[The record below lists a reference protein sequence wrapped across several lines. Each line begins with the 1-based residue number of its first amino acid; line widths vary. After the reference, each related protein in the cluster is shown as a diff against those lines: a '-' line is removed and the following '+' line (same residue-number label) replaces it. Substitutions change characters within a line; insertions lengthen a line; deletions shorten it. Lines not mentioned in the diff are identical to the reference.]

1 MIDKQITLQPVQP
14 TSPTLT
20 QGTWATKLSYIQL
33 LQGGG
38 RDYSTLDSDVSL
50 QPILSSLESFDKQ
63 NFEQ

>member
-14 TSPTLT
+14 TSPHPDPGDMGHKIVLYPTT
-20 QGTWATKLSYIQL
+20 
-33 LQGGG
+33 GGG
-38 RDYSTLDSDVSL
+38 RDYSTLDEDVSL

>member
-1 MIDKQITLQPVQP
+1 MIDKQITLQPAQP
-14 TSPTLT
+14 TSPHPDPGDL
-20 QGTWATKLSYIQL
+20 GHKIVLW
-33 LQGGG
+33 GG